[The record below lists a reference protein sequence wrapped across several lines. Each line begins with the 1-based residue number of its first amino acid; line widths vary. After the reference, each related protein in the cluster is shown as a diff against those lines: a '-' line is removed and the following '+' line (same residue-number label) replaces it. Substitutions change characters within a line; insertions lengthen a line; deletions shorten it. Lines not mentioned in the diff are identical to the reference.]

1 MNAIE
6 VEEWCMQT
14 KSPCPKCL
22 KVIDMAVYEE
32 NRQMLF
38 TKANTC
44 AEHGTFSD
52 IHWSDAA
59 LYRRFV
65 EFRNDGTG
73 VDTLM
78 PLDIWGQ
85 MHAGQ

>member
-1 MNAIE
+1 
-6 VEEWCMQT
+6 MQT
-14 KSPCPKCL
+14 KSPCLKCL

-44 AEHGTFSD
+44 VEHGTFSD
-52 IHWSDAA
+52 ILGSDAA

-65 EFRNDGTG
+65 ESGSGGAG

-85 MHAGQ
+85 VHAGQ